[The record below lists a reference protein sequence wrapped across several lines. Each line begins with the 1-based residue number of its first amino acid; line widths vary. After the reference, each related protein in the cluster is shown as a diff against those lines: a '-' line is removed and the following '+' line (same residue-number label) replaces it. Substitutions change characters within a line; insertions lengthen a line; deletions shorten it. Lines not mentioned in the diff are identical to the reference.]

1 MGLLRTNAVAP
12 KTLAFLTETVYHIA
26 TKKARVSKNKKLREI
41 SPRFVQLGKK
51 NGAAQEDETVI
62 YHSTRSHAHTAD
74 SAQAVLNGLA
84 PDGGLYWPEKM
95 PEFDTVACLAGDAY
109 SMAEKILSSL
119 LPEIPNMGD
128 LVRRAYSGKFQTED
142 LTPTVQA
149 GPFTVLELFR
159 GPTSAFKDVALCMLP
174 QLLTAAKTEKGITE
188 DIRILTATSGD
199 TGKAALAGFQDVPG
213 VSVCVFYPHGG
224 VSPVQRAQMVTQEGN
239 NVMVCAVRG
248 NFDDAQTGVKNIF
261 AT

>member
-62 YHSTRSHAHTAD
+62 YHSTRSHAFTAD

-95 PEFDTVACLAGDAY
+95 PEFDAAACLAGDTY
-109 SMAEKILSSL
+109 SMAEKILTAL
-119 LPEIPNMGD
+119 L
-128 LVRRAYSGKFQTED
+128 Q
-142 LTPTVQA
+142 
-149 GPFTVLELFR
+149 
-159 GPTSAFKDVALCMLP
+159 
-174 QLLTAAKTEKGITE
+174 
-188 DIRILTATSGD
+188 
-199 TGKAALAGFQDVPG
+199 
-213 VSVCVFYPHGG
+213 
-224 VSPVQRAQMVTQEGN
+224 
-239 NVMVCAVRG
+239 
-248 NFDDAQTGVKNIF
+248 
-261 AT
+261 